1 MEPVYQSLKKLIV
14 WVNNVLTGKAKV
26 VVPTKNYALLMPTL
40 QYEEEVTPWLTMC
53 LGGETPKIVSQRLEI
68 LKPMVNMMLVQEFAK
83 RHDAPLIVSSRP

>member
-1 MEPVYQSLKKLIV
+1 MGEQCPNWKGESCSPHEELCAADADTVHEGTPYVGESS
-14 WVNNVLTGKAKV
+14 
-26 VVPTKNYALLMPTL
+26 YAI
-40 QYEEEVTPWLTMC
+40 YGTMC

>member
-1 MEPVYQSLKKLIV
+1 
-14 WVNNVLTGKAKV
+14 
-26 VVPTKNYALLMPTL
+26 
-40 QYEEEVTPWLTMC
+40 MC